1 MVVIVHFFASFRLLA
16 DRLLILLDRRMLVSA
31 NFKAAQKPEFTP
43 FFSSS
48 QLKRSFQPTV
58 CFKAIVYG
66 GEDG

>member
-1 MVVIVHFFASFRLLA
+1 MVVIVHFSLVPAPCRS
-16 DRLLILLDRRMLVSA
+16 LLILLDRRLLVSA

-48 QLKRSFQPTV
+48 QLKRSFQPKV

-66 GEDG
+66 GDG